1 MKIKK
6 ALIAAAGFG
15 TRFLPFTKT
24 IQKEMIP
31 VLNKPVV
38 DYLVTD
44 LVKAGI
50 TEIVFVINEHNRQI
64 LHYFREN
71 NRLKEYLDKMNKS
84 HLYNQVKDLHEKAEF
99 HFVKQTDADPYGSAT
114 PVKLAKEHLKDEES
128 FVVLMGDDIP
138 YNADGTSEVALMI
151 DHLEKTE
158 AKALATFTEQP
169 EELLHKYG
177 IAETFEKN
185 GNQYLKNLIEKPAP
199 GTAPTNLANIS
210 KYILT
215 PEVFDI
221 IDQQELDKKSGELYI
236 TDTVTQ
242 LSQKEDVVVYTPK
255 GTYLDCGYPL
265 GWLKANLTMAKDNE
279 ELRNELSKFLKEI
292 NF

>member
-1 MKIKK
+1 MKINK

-38 DYLVTD
+38 DYLVDD

-50 TEIVFVINEHNRQI
+50 TEIVFVINEHNKQI

-71 NRLKEYLDKMNKS
+71 NRLKEYLERMNKT
-84 HLYNQVKDLHEKAEF
+84 HLYEEVKTLHEKANF
-99 HFVKQTDADPYGSAT
+99 YFVKQQDSDPYGTTT
-114 PVKLAKEHLKDEES
+114 PLKLAEEYLKNEES

-138 YNADGTSEVALMI
+138 YNADGTSEVSLMI
-151 DHLEKTE
+151 EHLNKTG
-158 AKALATFTEQP
+158 AKALATFVEQP
-169 EELLHKYG
+169 TSELHRYG

-185 GNQYLKNLIEKPAP
+185 GFSYLKKLIEKPEP
-199 GTAPTNLANIS
+199 GTAPSNLANIS

-215 PEVFDI
+215 PKVFDLI
-221 IDQQELDKKSGELYI
+221 KHQTLDKKSGELYI
-236 TDTVTQ
+236 TDTVTM
-242 LSQKEDVVVYTPK
+242 LTNEEDVAVYSPK
-255 GTYLDCGYPL
+255 GTYLDCGFVL
-265 GWLKANLTMAKDNE
+265 GWLKANLTMAKDHP
-279 ELRNELSKFLKEI
+279 ELRTELKKFIQEI
-292 NF
+292 DF

>member
-1 MKIKK
+1 MKINK

-50 TEIVFVINEHNRQI
+50 TEIIFVINEHNRQI

-71 NRLKEYLDKMNKS
+71 NRLKEYLDKMGKS
-84 HLYNQVKDLHEKAEF
+84 HLYDQVKELHEKAEF
-99 HFVKQTDADPYGSAT
+99 HFVKQTDSDPYGSAT
-114 PVKLAKEHLKDEES
+114 PVRLAKDYLKDEES
-128 FVVLMGDDIP
+128 FLVLMGDDIP
-138 YNADGTSEVALMI
+138 YNADGTSEAALMI
-151 DHLEKTE
+151 EHLEKTG
-158 AKALATFTEQP
+158 AHALATFTEQS

-177 IAETFEKN
+177 VAETFEKD
-185 GNQYLKNLIEKPAP
+185 GDRYLKSLIEKPEP
-199 GTAPTNLANIS
+199 GTAPSNLANIS

-236 TDTVTQ
+236 TDTVTE
-242 LSQKEDVVVYTPK
+242 LAQKEDVAVYTPK

-265 GWLKANLTMAKDNE
+265 GWLKANLTMAKEDK
-279 ELRNELSKFLKEI
+279 ELRKELNNFLKEI

>member
-38 DYLVTD
+38 DYLVDD

-50 TEIVFVINEHNRQI
+50 TEIVFVINEHNKQI

-71 NRLKEYLDKMNKS
+71 NRLKAYLEKMNKL
-84 HLYNQVKDLHEKAEF
+84 HLYDEVKTLHEKATF
-99 HFVKQTDADPYGSAT
+99 HFVKQADSDPYGSAT
-114 PVKLAKEHLKDEES
+114 PIKIAQDHFKDEDS

-138 YNADGTSEVALMI
+138 YNADGISEVSLMI
-151 DHLEKTE
+151 NHLEKTK
-158 AKALATFTEQP
+158 AKALATFVEQP
-169 EELLHKYG
+169 ETELYRYG

-185 GNQYLKNLIEKPAP
+185 GYQYLKNLIEKPTP

-215 PEVFDI
+215 PRVFELI
-221 IDQQELDKKSGELYI
+221 EKQEIDKKSGELYI
-236 TDTVTQ
+236 TDTVTMLAQ
-242 LSQKEDVVVYTPK
+242 EEAVAIYTPK

-265 GWLKANLTMAKDNE
+265 GWLKANLTMAKNNP
-279 ELRNELSKFLKEI
+279 ELRQELRKFIKEI
-292 NF
+292 DF

>member
-38 DYLVTD
+38 DYLVDD

-50 TEIVFVINEHNRQI
+50 TEIVFVISEHNKQI

-71 NRLKEYLDKMNKS
+71 NRLKSYLEKMNKA
-84 HLYNQVKDLHEKAEF
+84 HLYDEVKRLHEKAEF
-99 HFVKQTDADPYGSAT
+99 YFVKQADSDPYGSAT

-138 YNADGTSEVALMI
+138 YNADGTSEVSLMI
-151 DHLEKTE
+151 NHLNITG
-158 AKALATFTEQP
+158 ANALATFTKQP
-169 EELLHKYG
+169 KELLHRYG
-177 IAETFEKN
+177 IAKVFEKN
-185 GNQYLKNLIEKPAP
+185 GYQYLKKLIEKPDP

-215 PEVFDI
+215 PKVFDLI
-221 IDQQELDKKSGELYI
+221 EKQEIDKKSGELYI
-236 TDTVTQ
+236 TDTVTMLAQ
-242 LSQKEDVVVYTPK
+242 EEDVAVYTPK

-265 GWLKANLTMAKDNE
+265 GWLKANLTMAKNKP
-279 ELRNELSKFLKEI
+279 ELRDELKKFIKEI

>member
-1 MKIKK
+1 MKINK

-38 DYLVTD
+38 DYLVAD

-50 TEIVFVINEHNRQI
+50 TDIVFAINEHNMQI

-71 NRLKEYLDKMNKS
+71 HRLEEYLRRMNKM
-84 HLYNQVKDLHEKAEF
+84 HLFEEIKNLHQQANF
-99 HFVKQTDADPYGSAT
+99 SFVKQQDSDPYGSAT
-114 PVKLAKEHLKDEES
+114 PVKLAQSYLENEES

-138 YNADGTSEVALMI
+138 YNADGSSEVSLMI
-151 DHLEKTE
+151 KHLEKTGV
-158 AKALATFTEQP
+158 KSLATFVEQP
-169 EELLHKYG
+169 DSELQRFG
-177 IAETFEKN
+177 IAKTFEKN
-185 GNQYLKNLIEKPAP
+185 GFQYLSELIEKPTP
-199 GTAPTNLANIS
+199 GTAPSNLANIS

-215 PEVFDI
+215 PKIFEL
-221 IDQQELDKKSGELYI
+221 IDQQSVDSRSGELYI
-236 TDTVTQ
+236 TDTVTK
-242 LSQKEDVVVYTPK
+242 LTKTEDVAIYTPR

-265 GWLKANLTMAKDNE
+265 GWLKANLTIAKENP
-279 ELRNELSKFLKEI
+279 ELRAALQKFIKEI

>member
-1 MKIKK
+1 MKTKK

-38 DYLVTD
+38 DYLVSD

-71 NRLKEYLDKMNKS
+71 RRLKEYLEKMNKA
-84 HLYNQVKDLHEKAEF
+84 HLYDEVKELHEKADF
-99 HFVKQTDADPYGSAT
+99 HFVKQTDSDPYGSAT
-114 PVKLAKEHLKDEES
+114 PVKLAEEYLKDEES

-138 YNADGTSEVALMI
+138 YNADGTSEVSLMLN
-151 DHLEKTE
+151 HLEKTGDH
-158 AKALATFTEQP
+158 ALATFVEQP
-169 EELLHKYG
+169 EEILHKYG
-177 IAETFEKN
+177 VAEVIEKN
-185 GNQYLKNLIEKPAP
+185 GFKYLKSLVEKPDP
-199 GTAPTNLANIS
+199 GTAPSNLANIS
-210 KYILT
+210 KYILN
-215 PEVFDI
+215 PRVFEI
-221 IDQQELDKKSGELYI
+221 IDQQKVDQKSGELYI
-236 TDTVTQ
+236 TDTVSKLAQ
-242 LSQKEDVVVYTPK
+242 EEDVVVYTPR

-265 GWLKANLTMAKDNE
+265 GWLKANLTMAKENKELHE
-279 ELRNELSKFLKEI
+279 ELKKFLGEI